1 MGNNAVKQHFETAQ
15 RTGVLKISQKRLKV
29 RQRSEFRNF
38 QILIKFFFFLQE
50 FPPQLRE
57 FPNVLRTLDLSEN
70 HFVTVPELIG
80 RFTLLKHLNF
90 S

>member
-1 MGNNAVKQHFETAQ
+1 MFFNNLMLFVPFF
-15 RTGVLKISQKRLKV
+15 S
-29 RQRSEFRNF
+29 
-38 QILIKFFFFLQE
+38 IKE

-70 HFVTVPELIG
+70 HFVTLPGELIG
-80 RFTLLKHLNF
+80 KFTLLKHLNV

>member
-1 MGNNAVKQHFETAQ
+1 MFFINLMLFVPFF
-15 RTGVLKISQKRLKV
+15 S
-29 RQRSEFRNF
+29 
-38 QILIKFFFFLQE
+38 IKE

-70 HFVTVPELIG
+70 HFVSLPELIG
-80 RFTLLKHLNF
+80 KFTLLKHLNV